1 MEETNVYRD
10 GKCSHYYDSYSMDI
24 EMSISILSLIL
35 LINIFSIWSQYQKV
49 NINDD
54 VTLLSS
60 RYWSNSTD

>member
-10 GKCSHYYDSYSMDI
+10 RKFSHYDDSYSMDI
-24 EMSISILSLIL
+24 EMSKSILSLIL
-35 LINIFSIWSQYQKV
+35 LINTFSIWSQYQKV

-60 RYWSNSTD
+60 RHWSNSTD